1 MNLESADRQILL
13 LLDRVTV
20 AVSCPFVYLSF
31 MFYRRMNVM
40 DPLIKKDA
48 RKQISVFT
56 KMKIRSHKVSHVCLN
71 KAKLLLLH
79 RGNVWRF
86 FFSF

>member
-31 MFYRRMNVM
+31 MFYEHMNVM
-40 DPLIKKDA
+40 DPFIK
-48 RKQISVFT
+48 
-56 KMKIRSHKVSHVCLN
+56 
-71 KAKLLLLH
+71 
-79 RGNVWRF
+79 
-86 FFSF
+86 